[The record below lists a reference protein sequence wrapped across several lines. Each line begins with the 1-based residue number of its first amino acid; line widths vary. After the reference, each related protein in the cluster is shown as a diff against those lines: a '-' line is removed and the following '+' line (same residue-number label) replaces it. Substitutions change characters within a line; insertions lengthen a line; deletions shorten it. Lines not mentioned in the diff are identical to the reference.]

1 MNSAPLSH
9 GVAEVKQVDYRKV
22 AGLNPCLLQSACWHC
37 VNIFP
42 FLGSCEMGEF
52 MLWITSSRK
61 WQRLILSWSLFVST
75 AWDDFVSD
83 SNEHDW
89 EEEDGVCNMQIM
101 FFILFFRSTNAVRL
115 VKLLNVIS
123 TTRFKHAI
131 SLPFTVGAK
140 FTPSN
145 YFLVLHQ
152 LLRERSCSVAAKSFT
167 VFGSLLPNYAGLA
180 ESSGLFKMSYWN
192 SLLRIGG
199 ERVETRTKSWKRLKC
214 TFCIHFFFWFTVK
227 YTNRNSLKLILGMDL
242 VIFLFLFFFKS

>member
-1 MNSAPLSH
+1 
-9 GVAEVKQVDYRKV
+9 
-22 AGLNPCLLQSACWHC
+22 
-37 VNIFP
+37 
-42 FLGSCEMGEF
+42 MGEF